1 MTNKKLIKLLM
12 GHCGMSR
19 DAARLF
25 HRAAVEDGTTT
36 NRDVYRSVTFML
48 SIFKELHHWDREYT
62 VVHAWKI
69 PGDIM
74 FRFKWND

>member
-1 MTNKKLIKLLM
+1 MTNKRLIKLLM

-25 HRAAVEDGTTT
+25 HRAAMEDGTT
-36 NRDVYRSVTFML
+36 NREIYHSVALML
-48 SIFKELHHWDREYT
+48 SIYKELFNWNRPYA

>member
-1 MTNKKLIKLLM
+1 MTNKRLIKLLM

-19 DAARLF
+19 NAARLF
-25 HRAAVEDGTTT
+25 HRAGVEDGTT
-36 NRDVYRSVTFML
+36 NREIYYSVALTL
-48 SIFKELHHWDREYT
+48 ATYKELFNQGKPYA

>member
-1 MTNKKLIKLLM
+1 MTNKRLTKLLM

-19 DAARLF
+19 NAARLF
-25 HRAAVEDGTTT
+25 RRAAMEDGTT
-36 NRDVYRSVTFML
+36 NREIYCSVSLML
-48 SIFKELHHWDREYT
+48 SIYKELFNQNRSYA

-69 PGDIM
+69 PGDIK

>member
-1 MTNKKLIKLLM
+1 MTNKRLTKLLM

-19 DAARLF
+19 NAARLF
-25 HRAAVEDGTTT
+25 HRAGVKDGNT
-36 NRDVYRSVTFML
+36 NREIYHSVALTL
-48 SIFKELHHWDREYT
+48 ATYKELFDQEYA

-74 FRFKWND
+74 FRIKWND

>member
-1 MTNKKLIKLLM
+1 MTNKRLTKLLM

-25 HRAAVEDGTTT
+25 RRAAMEDGTT
-36 NRDVYRSVTFML
+36 NREIYRFVALML
-48 SIFKELHHWDREYT
+48 SIYKELHHWDREYT

-69 PGDIM
+69 PGDIK

>member
-1 MTNKKLIKLLM
+1 MTNKRLIKLLM

-19 DAARLF
+19 NAARLF
-25 HRAAVEDGTTT
+25 HRAGVKDGNT
-36 NRDVYRSVTFML
+36 NREIYYSVALTL
-48 SIFKELHHWDREYT
+48 ATYKELFDQEYA

-74 FRFKWND
+74 FRIKWND

>member
-1 MTNKKLIKLLM
+1 MTNKRLIKLLM

-19 DAARLF
+19 NAARLF
-25 HRAAVEDGTTT
+25 RRAAVEDGIT
-36 NRDVYRSVTFML
+36 NQNIYYSVSLML
-48 SIFKELHHWDREYT
+48 STYKELFNQGRSYA

-74 FRFKWND
+74 LRIKWND

>member
-1 MTNKKLIKLLM
+1 MTNKRLIKLLM

-19 DAARLF
+19 NAARLF
-25 HRAAVEDGTTT
+25 HRAAVEDGIT
-36 NRDVYRSVTFML
+36 NQNIYYSVALML
-48 SIFKELHHWDREYT
+48 STCKELFNQGRSYV

>member
-36 NRDVYRSVTFML
+36 NRDVYRSVAFML
-48 SIFKELHHWDREYT
+48 SIFKELHH
-62 VVHAWKI
+62 
-69 PGDIM
+69 
-74 FRFKWND
+74 

>member
-1 MTNKKLIKLLM
+1 MTNKRLIKLLM

-25 HRAAVEDGTTT
+25 HRVAVEDGTTT
-36 NRDVYRSVTFML
+36 NRDVYRSAALML
-48 SIFKELHHWDREYT
+48 SLLKKLHHWDREYT